1 VRLAILAMALV
12 LTVGTQAFS
21 QSPARAKGKDAT
33 AVPAADKSFVLK
45 AANGGM
51 AEVEL
56 GKLATEKAM
65 SADVKQFAQRMVS
78 DHGKAGDELKA
89 IAQSKMITIPT
100 GLDPKAK
107 ALHDRLS
114 KLSGIAFD
122 RSYMDAMITDHRQAA
137 ADFRREST
145 MGVDGEIKAFA
156 AKTLPTIEEH
166 LKMAMGANS
175 TGIGTSGSSPNSGA
189 HK

>member
-1 VRLAILAMALV
+1 MTVV
-12 LTVGTQAFS
+12 LTVATPASS
-21 QSPARAKGKDAT
+21 QSRPSPKGKDSTQVA
-33 AVPAADKSFVLK
+33 AADKSFVLK
-45 AANGGM
+45 AASGGM

-65 SADVKQFAQRMVS
+65 GADVKQFAQRMIA

-100 GLDPKAK
+100 VLDTKAK

-122 RSYMDAMITDHRQAA
+122 RSYMDAMLVDHRQAA
-137 ADFRREST
+137 ADFRRQST
-145 MGVDGEIKAFA
+145 TGRDSEIKAFA

-166 LKMAMGANS
+166 LKMAMSANS
-175 TGIGTSGSSPNSGA
+175 TGIGTSGSSQDPGA